1 MSALTQV
8 RAQAL
13 LDAELGTAPAAG
25 RNLRL
30 ITSNGNQA
38 TTGTELATA
47 GGYTAGGSAVTFTA
61 ATAQTGT
68 PSGRAANNAHS
79 ITNMPATTIVGIEIW
94 TTETT
99 PVRRVWGALTA
110 NKTTA
115 AGDTLSFP
123 AGSITLDL

>member
-1 MSALTQV
+1 MSALTQA
-8 RAQAL
+8 RAVAL

-30 ITSNGNQA
+30 MTANGSQA
-38 TTGTELATA
+38 TNGTELGAA
-47 GGYTAGGSAVTFTA
+47 GGYPAGGVGITFKA

-68 PSGRAANNAHS
+68 PSGRAGNNAVS
-79 ITNMPATTIVGIEIW
+79 ITNMPAATIVGLEIW

-110 NKTTA
+110 NKAVA
-115 AGDTLSFP
+115 AGDTYSHP
-123 AGSITLDL
+123 ADSITLDL

>member
-8 RAQAL
+8 RATVL

-30 ITSNGNQA
+30 ITTNGNQA
-38 TTGTELATA
+38 TTGTELATG
-47 GGYTAGGSAVTFTA
+47 GGYTAGGVGITFAA
-61 ATAQTGT
+61 ATVQTGT
-68 PSGRAANNAHS
+68 PSGRAANNAVS

-110 NKTTA
+110 NKTVA